1 MGSHPGAEL
10 RGKGQEY
17 HLLIPSGGGGVT
29 ALYGEKWMGGH
40 LRGRSEPLLY
50 RDTEQ
55 VEEERLEG
63 LWKMCHLS
71 GHSPA
76 HPPSPLLWESYPPS
90 PTYSGLSQ
98 AAMVSSPLATPSR
111 GHMHTVMPQQG

>member
-10 RGKGQEY
+10 RGKGQEC
-17 HLLIPSGGGGVT
+17 HLLIPWGEGGDSS
-29 ALYGEKWMGGH
+29 LWGEVDGGH
-40 LRGRSEPLLY
+40 LRGRSRPLLA

-98 AAMVSSPLATPSR
+98 AALVSSPLATPSR